1 MFTVFASILGP
12 VLWYKMYHYYKVQNV
27 PISVYS
33 VLGTKCTIGTKCT
46 RTNRNRYI
54 MYSYYLDNTST
65 FCTYSTFCT
74 FILIILVYFVPV
86 VSFCEIFILYLNIE
100 RNKHNKKLT
109 I

>member
-1 MFTVFASILGP
+1 MFTVFASLLGP

-27 PISVYS
+27 PILVYS

-65 FCTYSTFCT
+65 LYTW
-74 FILIILVYFVPV
+74 LVRVHFVPIV
-86 VSFCEIFILYLNIE
+86 HFVPSF
-100 RNKHNKKLT
+100 
-109 I
+109 